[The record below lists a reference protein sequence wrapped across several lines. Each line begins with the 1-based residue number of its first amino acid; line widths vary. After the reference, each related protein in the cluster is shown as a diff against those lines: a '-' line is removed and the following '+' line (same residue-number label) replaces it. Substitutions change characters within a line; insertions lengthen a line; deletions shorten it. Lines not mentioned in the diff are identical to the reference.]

1 MVLRL
6 KFRLWLMLVAA
17 VLACGQASGDDQG
30 QALLDQAT
38 DTKLAA
44 ENVADLNQV
53 IKLCQDAIEAGLDE
67 GNTKFANG
75 LLAST
80 LTQRAELVCAE
91 LFERPVTPNRGR
103 KLVQMALDDLEQT
116 LKIDSEQGEAQY
128 LVGRL
133 YAHLGQPEK
142 AIAALDNAVRLNE
155 DDPAAKA
162 RALIIRANLQ
172 QDAGRRQADFDM
184 AVTLTPKDPNSL
196 RFRGMHYLSQNKL
209 EAAIADLDAAIEID
223 PQDAD
228 THEARGVAMSLAKN
242 FDEALASFNK
252 AIELEPNS
260 PAALTHRAR
269 VRAIK
274 GDIPA
279 ALTDVESALRL
290 QPGSVAALQLHA
302 SLLGSVGKFD
312 QALADLNL
320 LRRAMPNNAELS
332 LQIAAL
338 YQAAKQPYKAIVAYD
353 EVLEA
358 DPKSAPAFRG
368 RADVQLSLGKQAEA
382 IADYESALALEPQNS
397 GVLNNLAWVLATS
410 PEDKLRNGQRAI
422 DLAKQACE
430 ITEYKQAHV
439 LSTLAASYAESGDF
453 ETAITWSKKAVE
465 NGGDELKAQ
474 LTKELESY
482 EEKKPWR
489 EAAPPPDNPADQTAQ
504 PEKNATPGREDTARN
519 KVGG

>member
-6 KFRLWLMLVAA
+6 KFRLWLMMVVAM
-17 VLACGQASGDDQG
+17 LACGQARGDDKG

-80 LTQRAELVCAE
+80 LTQRAELVCTE

-103 KLVQMALDDLEQT
+103 KLVQMALSDLEQT
-116 LKIDSEQGEAQY
+116 LKIDGEQGEAQY
-128 LVGRL
+128 LAGRL

-142 AIAALDNAVRLNE
+142 ALTALDNAVRLSE

-172 QDAGRRQADFDM
+172 QDAGRRQADFDA
-184 AVTLTPKDPNSL
+184 AVALTPKDPNAL

-209 EAAIADLDAAIEID
+209 EAAIADFDAAIEID
-223 PQDAD
+223 PKDAD

-242 FDEALASFNK
+242 YDEALASFSK

-260 PAALTHRAR
+260 PASLTHRAR

-279 ALTDVESALRL
+279 ALVDVENALRL
-290 QPGSVAALQLHA
+290 QPGSVSALQLRQPAGQRGQVGSGIGGSEPVAPRHA
-302 SLLGSVGKFD
+302 EQCRIVAANRRGLPGGQGAEQGDRGLQRGAGGGSEKRGG
-312 QALADLNL
+312 LSRPR
-320 LRRAMPNNAELS
+320 RRATQLG
-332 LQIAAL
+332 
-338 YQAAKQPYKAIVAYD
+338 QAGR
-353 EVLEA
+353 
-358 DPKSAPAFRG
+358 SHRG
-368 RADVQLSLGKQAEA
+368 L
-382 IADYESALALEPQNS
+382 
-397 GVLNNLAWVLATS
+397 
-410 PEDKLRNGQRAI
+410 
-422 DLAKQACE
+422 
-430 ITEYKQAHV
+430 
-439 LSTLAASYAESGDF
+439 
-453 ETAITWSKKAVE
+453 
-465 NGGDELKAQ
+465 
-474 LTKELESY
+474 
-482 EEKKPWR
+482 
-489 EAAPPPDNPADQTAQ
+489 
-504 PEKNATPGREDTARN
+504 
-519 KVGG
+519 